1 MTVLPINK
9 ALILGHRL
17 QDLLIPPILLDVL
30 LLVDLAELVLTE
42 AVLAP
47 VAALAAA
54 KLLVILSECLQEHFL
69 VESLREII
77 MARCTHPSKSW
88 SITSMAGWCRV
99 QSGMVTII
107 LNRCKSMAIES

>member
-1 MTVLPINK
+1 M
-9 ALILGHRL
+9 ILGHRL
-17 QDLLIPPILLDVL
+17 QDLLIPPILFDIH

-47 VAALAAA
+47 VAAFAAA

-77 MARCTHPSKSW
+77 MARCAHPSESR
-88 SITSMAGWCRV
+88 SITSMCRWRRI
-99 QSGMVTII
+99 QSRMVTII
-107 LNRCKSMAIES
+107 LNRCKSMAIESRFGLQ